1 MTTTALL
8 IGLSTDISAELRA
21 RLARV
26 GVTARSFRHAEDV
39 GMTLDQDTGVFAM
52 VPFMSAVEF
61 GAELSELSILGL
73 ERAVV
78 AVLPKASYE
87 HCTAAFRSGAHDVI
101 ARPFAE
107 EDLGRL
113 VEGMQGAH
121 RKGGSPGDVIPLAD
135 MERRAIIKALSA
147 CNGQVSMT
155 ARKLGIGR
163 STLYRKLELYRI
175 GSFRDGDESGAGDE
189 QARACG

>member
-8 IGLSTDISAELRA
+8 IGLSTDIGSELRA

-26 GVTARSFRHAEDV
+26 GVTARSYRHAEDV
-39 GMTLDQDTGVFAM
+39 GMALDQNSSTFAM
-52 VPFMSAVEF
+52 VPFMSSVEF
-61 GAELSELSILGL
+61 GAELSELSVLGL

-78 AVLPKASYE
+78 AVLPKATYDICAS
-87 HCTAAFRSGAHDVI
+87 AFRSGALDVI

-113 VEGMQGAH
+113 VACMAGVTRGTNIM
-121 RKGGSPGDVIPLAD
+121 SDVQPLAD
-135 MERRAIIKALSA
+135 VERRAIVRALAA

-175 GSFRDGDESGAGDE
+175 GGFGEDDTTPI
-189 QARACG
+189 QAIG